1 MSPGISIDGRGW
13 AGGRP
18 VVGVLHPGAMGASIG
33 SALKRAASAVVWAA
47 AGRTQATSKRAE
59 LADLVGV
66 PDVAAVA
73 RRCDVI
79 ISICPPH
86 AALDVAEQVAAALP
100 DRTGAPPIYVEAN
113 AVSPATVRRIADVL
127 GAAASLVDGAVIGP
141 PAWQPGTSVL
151 WLSGPGAA
159 VVAGL
164 FEGSPFDARVLGPD
178 PGAASALKACFALQS
193 KALPAIWL
201 ALEEAA
207 GRAGVADA
215 LAGEL
220 SRSGVDL
227 PERVAEIKGRL
238 GGKAW
243 WWAGEMEEAAATLA
257 ELGVPDGFSL
267 AAAEVYRRVGG

>member
-1 MSPGISIDGRGW
+1 
-13 AGGRP
+13 
-18 VVGVLHPGAMGASIG
+18 MGASIG
-33 SALKRAASAVVWAA
+33 SALKPVAAAVVWAA

-100 DRTGAPPIYVEAN
+100 ERAGPPPVYLEAN
-113 AVSPATVRRIADVL
+113 AVSPATVRRIAGVL
-127 GAAASLVDGAVIGP
+127 GTAATLVDGAVIGP

-151 WLSGPGAA
+151 WLSGPASAA
-159 VVAGL
+159 IAGL

-207 GRAGVADA
+207 GRAGVSDA

-220 SRSGVDL
+220 SRTGVDL
-227 PERVAEIKGRL
+227 PERLAEVRGRL

-243 WWAGEMEEAAATLA
+243 RWAGEMEEAAATLA

-267 AAAEVYRRVGG
+267 AAAEIYRRVDG